1 MKKYLLSLLA
11 VFALLFSA
19 CGETPPR
26 ESTPS
31 VSTPSENAPTEA
43 TPSEFYIAA
52 GADTLAD
59 RIQRTAG
66 IKNADITYG
75 DTFTDEEG
83 NISGSIAVTIGK
95 NTISLPMFSYDWEDE
110 YDRYTGGFRV
120 YEDCFAYFYG
130 DNVRFYSL
138 PDLERINTD
147 ANYSSIDG
155 RYIEALNRRGND
167 YYLLY
172 TGLEKEG
179 FGKIDAKG
187 NFTDMPV
194 ADGYSGNFFSS
205 EDNSFAVDY
214 IKLRVSG
221 DRYTIYYFEVDGEEW
236 LLADDPGSDD
246 FMYSIN
252 NGNMFYIQQTL
263 FSENTEKDIQVRII
277 QCSPAGY
284 YPVKTPENLAMR
296 VEKGKITH
304 LFDFDGE
311 ISGAMYINHETD
323 GEYGLRVRRNDD
335 FTRASFYH
343 KGCQQGV
350 DIDFNEKTAEIYHHN
365 LTLPLDNYAMKS
377 YKDQGELALYSYSAY
392 GGGDVSV
399 STVVLRDERFGWLK
413 YIDDVGGMYGGG
425 EGAGF
430 FSNGDIYSISRD
442 DFKIYTNDFKEE
454 GPVFRLS
461 DNFPLGSYVSDTV
474 GRRVLFAARRDPAD
488 GTFIVLYTDIPYCD
502 RYNDMWVDSNYVRL
516 KSDYKVGLLDST
528 GKLIK
533 SYSTGENAGLSGFY
547 GIDMYLDGNNLHF
560 VEWVKGPSNV
570 NIHGVVNIKT
580 GEYRNITDDN

>member
-1 MKKYLLSLLA
+1 MKKYFISLL
-11 VFALLFSA
+11 VIFALCFSA
-19 CGETPPR
+19 CGDTTPR
-26 ESTPS
+26 EST
-31 VSTPSENAPTEA
+31 TDENLQAETVP
-43 TPSEFYIAA
+43 PHFYIDI

-59 RIQRTAG
+59 RIKTATG
-66 IKNADITYG
+66 ADDAEVTYG
-75 DTFTDEEG
+75 DVSMGEDDAT
-83 NISGSIAVTIGK
+83 GSIAVTIGE
-95 NTISLPMFSYDWEDE
+95 NTITLPVFSHYYLDM

-120 YEDCFAYFYG
+120 YEDCLVYYYG
-130 DNVRFYSL
+130 DSVQFYSL
-138 PDLERINTD
+138 PSLEKINGSTD
-147 ANYSSIDG
+147 YSAIDG
-155 RYIEALNRRGND
+155 QYIVALNKAGDD

-172 TGLEKEG
+172 TGVEKEG
-179 FGKIDAKG
+179 FGKIDANG

-205 EDNSFAVDY
+205 EDNNPAVDY
-214 IKLRVSG
+214 IKLRVNSDG
-221 DRYTIYYFEVDGEEW
+221 YTLYHFEINGEEW
-236 LLADDPGSDD
+236 LLADNALGASDD
-246 FMYSIN
+246 FMYSVN

-263 FSENTEKDIQVRII
+263 FSENTENDIQVHII

-284 YPVKTPENLAMR
+284 YPVKTYDNLAMR

-304 LFDFDGE
+304 LFGFDGE

-323 GEYGLRVRRNDD
+323 GEYGLQVRRNDD

-343 KGCQQGV
+343 EGCKQGV

-377 YKDQGELALYSYSAY
+377 YKDQGELALYCYPAY

-399 STVVLRDERFGWLK
+399 STVVLRNERFGWLK

-425 EGAGF
+425 ESTGF
-430 FSNGDIYSISRD
+430 FLNGDIYSISRD

-474 GRRVLFAARRDPAD
+474 GRRVLFAARRNPDD
-488 GTFIVLYTDIPYCD
+488 HSFIVLYTDIPYCD
-502 RYNDMWVDSNYVRL
+502 RYNDMWVDSSYVRL
-516 KSDYKVGLLDST
+516 KSEYKVGLLDST

-533 SYSTGENAGLSGFY
+533 SWSTGENAGLSGFY
-547 GIDMYLDGNNLHF
+547 GMDMYLDGDELHF
-560 VEWVKGPSNV
+560 IEWVKGPSNV
-570 NIHGVVNIKT
+570 NIHGIVDITT
-580 GEYRNITDDN
+580 GEYTKIQ